1 MHLCAILMTTIAK
14 LNKDAMALTK
24 TQKNN
29 LKRRQCSKAVANK
42 INNLMK
48 KQNGVIQVFNSLTK
62 TKEHGKTINQESF
75 DHVSADVQ
83 QMITSVFRSE
93 SAQQYAERTNE
104 ETDQGENNVVDV
116 DE

>member
-48 KQNGVIQVFNSLTK
+48 KQNGTIQVLNYLRK
-62 TKEHGKTINQESF
+62 TKEHGQTISRESF
-75 DHVSADVQ
+75 DHVSDDVQ
-83 QMITSVFRSE
+83 EMITPVFDSE
-93 SAQQYAERTNE
+93 SSQQYAKRTNE
-104 ETDQGENNVVDV
+104 ETDQG
-116 DE
+116 